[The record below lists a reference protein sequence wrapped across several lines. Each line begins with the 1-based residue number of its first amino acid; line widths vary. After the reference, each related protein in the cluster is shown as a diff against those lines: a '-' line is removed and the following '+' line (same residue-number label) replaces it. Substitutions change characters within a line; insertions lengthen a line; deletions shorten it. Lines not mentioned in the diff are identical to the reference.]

1 VNNMESDGKEIVN
14 IKKNEKSI
22 LITIFC
28 LFFVLSALLIFVMTK
43 KDIQEKEAVQ
53 NRMQQT
59 ESNTPENIWPKVE
72 IQTRQ

>member
-1 VNNMESDGKEIVN
+1 MEGTGQEIVN

-28 LFFVLSALLIFVMTK
+28 LFFLLSSLLIFVMTK
-43 KDIQEKEAVQ
+43 KDIQEKEAIQ
-53 NRMQQT
+53 NRMQ
-59 ESNTPENIWPKVE
+59 EPVNNTPENIWPKVE